1 MSTARHALR
10 REKPQSVNGCTNGG
24 TMSTV
29 WTQEQR
35 IEKALHL
42 IKIHIEAEETAHNR
56 DLHRAV
62 QLIVTA
68 ARIAGIL
75 EA

>member
-1 MSTARHALR
+1 
-10 REKPQSVNGCTNGG
+10 
-24 TMSTV
+24 MSTV

-42 IKIHIEAEETAHNR
+42 IKIHIGAEETEHNR
-56 DLHRAV
+56 DLHLAV
-62 QLIVTA
+62 QMIVTA

-75 EA
+75 EAK